1 VFAAR
6 GRGGSV
12 LAPVPSAPKQTVPAL
27 PPADRDP
34 CTIGQ
39 IPGASVSG
47 NLIQVLFDQAEFDLR
62 CEWGMQGLLNL
73 SPISDAAVIVD
84 ILSFSTVVDI
94 VVANGAFA
102 LPYRWRDDS
111 AAQFAEE
118 KHAHLASTC
127 RSQDAY
133 SLSPA
138 SVRAIPAGTALV
150 LPSPNGSTL
159 CLSAN
164 HVSTFTACLRNAP
177 AVAAHVARSAT
188 RVAVI
193 PAGEHWDDDT
203 LRPCLE
209 DWIGA
214 GAVLSLLEGR
224 RSPEAELAVIA
235 FERFRS
241 DLTGTLSRSGSG
253 KELIERGFRCDVEL
267 ASEYAVSS
275 AVPMLAG
282 DRFVNRSS

>member
-1 VFAAR
+1 M
-6 GRGGSV
+6 
-12 LAPVPSAPKQTVPAL
+12 
-27 PPADRDP
+27 
-34 CTIGQ
+34 
-39 IPGASVSG
+39 
-47 NLIQVLFDQAEFDLR
+47 LFDQAEYDLR
-62 CEWGMQGLLNL
+62 CEWGLQGLLNL
-73 SPISDAAVIVD
+73 SPISDAVVVVD
-84 ILSFSTVVDI
+84 ILSFSTAVDI
-94 VVANGAFA
+94 VVANGAFV
-102 LPYRWRDDS
+102 LPYRWKDDS

-118 KHAHLASTC
+118 KHAHVASGR
-127 RSQDAY
+127 RSQVAY

-164 HVSTFTACLRNAP
+164 HASTFTACFRNAP
-177 AVAAHVARSAT
+177 AVAAHLARSAA

-193 PAGEHWDDDT
+193 PAGEHWGDDT

-214 GAVLSLLEGR
+214 GAVLSLLAGK
-224 RSPEAELAVIA
+224 RSPEAELAVAA
-235 FERFRS
+235 FERFRG
-241 DLTGTLSRSGSG
+241 DLAGALSRCGSG
-253 KELIERGFRCDVEL
+253 KELVEGGFRCDVEL

-282 DRFVNRSS
+282 DRFINGSS